1 MWRAAIALAAVLAA
15 CGGADDAGAGEGD
28 GDPLFFEREFTG
40 IRVEPGAEST
50 DQCASWRLDNQR
62 PLYINQVEMDAG
74 TGWHHSNWFFV
85 PEGTFPVDDGVW
97 DCAGEFDGVKAALS
111 GGVLFAQSTQATEE
125 TQGFQP
131 GAALEIPPH
140 SVVVGELHIINVGD
154 APLETDLALALTG
167 LPEEEVVT
175 RLRPL
180 AFDFHQL
187 AIPPQQRSRFEASC
201 DMEEGYGGPIDLAVH
216 YVLPHYHRFGVGMD
230 IEMMGGARDG
240 EEIYGIE
247 SGIGEPLGRSMA
259 PPVELAGARG
269 IRFACEFDNPTAD
282 TIHFGND
289 RNSEMCI
296 MLAFTDSS
304 VVWGGG
310 VLEGTPTLRGVDEDG
325 VAVYDGDC
333 SVVALYR

>member
-1 MWRAAIALAAVLAA
+1 MWRTALALVWLAA
-15 CGGADDAGAGEGD
+15 CGADSEEGTAGGPEQD
-28 GDPLFFEREFTG
+28 LFLQREFTG
-40 IRVEPGAEST
+40 IRVAPGTEST
-50 DQCASWRLDNQR
+50 GQCAAWRLGNER
-62 PLYINQVEMDAG
+62 PLFINQVEMDAG
-74 TGWHHSNWFFV
+74 PGWHHSNWFFV
-85 PEGTFPVDDGVW
+85 PEGTFSVDDGMW
-97 DCAGEFDGVKAALS
+97 ECAGDFDGVKAALS

-131 GAALEIPPH
+131 GAALEVPAR
-140 SVVVGELHIINVGD
+140 SVVVGELHIINVTEEE
-154 APLETDLALALTG
+154 LETDLALALTA
-167 LPEEEVVT
+167 LPEDEVET

-201 DMEEGYGGPIDLAVH
+201 DMEEAFGGPIDLAVH

-240 EEIYGIE
+240 ETLYGIE

-259 PPVELAGARG
+259 PPRSLSGARG
-269 IRFACEFDNPTAD
+269 IRFACEFDNPTQD
-282 TIHFGND
+282 TIYFGNNRD
-289 RNSEMCI
+289 SEMCI
-296 MLAFTDSS
+296 MLAFTDSN

-310 VLEGTPTLRGVDEDG
+310 VLEGSPRLRGVEDG

-333 SVVALYR
+333 SVVALLR